1 MEWVTTFPF
10 NLNLYDPQYIGAVLS
25 IWGFFFLFDLDIVPA
40 VYLTICYCYMSFI
53 EHREYTP
60 AAPTN
65 TTEEKQISQR
75 GKFEKKGRS
84 RAQTDDMTI
93 NVKPTRAGKKGD
105 HTTAKNRKHKPKT
118 AAY

>member
-25 IWGFFFLFDLDIVPA
+25 IWGFFFLFKLDNVPA
-40 VYLTICYCYMSFI
+40 VYLTICYCYMAFV

-60 AAPTN
+60 AAPTD
-65 TTEEKQISQR
+65 TTQEKKYYQEEVP
-75 GKFEKKGRS
+75 EKKGRS

-93 NVKPTRAGKKGD
+93 KVKSTQAGKKKD
-105 HTTAKNRKHKPKT
+105 LTTAKNRKHKPNT